1 MGCIRLAFAACMFLG
16 YAGPSLSQSELW
28 QVLET
33 EEAGRPVIVSVPKRL
48 PNSATREDF
57 PWLARIEWPY
67 PIRERGMP
75 PDALLDEMYK
85 LEAEV
90 ERVAVSRNL
99 CRLAVTR
106 TGNGLREWTY
116 YAKDRKVGEE
126 VIANVVKAGFPATVR
141 VSVRSEP
148 EWTTLREVLVNVQ
161 EAPK

>member
-1 MGCIRLAFAACMFLG
+1 MRLAFAAGILLG
-16 YAGPSLSQSELW
+16 YAASSISQSEQW

-57 PWLARIEWPY
+57 PWLTTIEWPY

-116 YAKDRKVGEE
+116 YAKERKVGEE
-126 VIANVVKAGFPATVR
+126 QIASIVKANFPATVR
-141 VSVRSEP
+141 VRVRREP
-148 EWTTLREVLVNVQ
+148 EWTTLRDVLTNVE